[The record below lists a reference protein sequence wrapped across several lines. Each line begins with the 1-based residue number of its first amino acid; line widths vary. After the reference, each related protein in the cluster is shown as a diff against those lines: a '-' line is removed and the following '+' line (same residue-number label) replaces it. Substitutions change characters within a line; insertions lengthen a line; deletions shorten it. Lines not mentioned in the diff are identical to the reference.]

1 MMIYFASDVHLG
13 AGGDAM
19 ARAVERRFVAWLDD
33 AACDAE
39 AIFLVG
45 DIFDFWF
52 EYRRV
57 VPKGFVRTL
66 GKLAELTDRGI
77 RVVFFTGN
85 HDMWVGDYL
94 SRECG
99 IEIHTGPQLMTLA
112 GRQVFVAHGD
122 NLNID
127 GQPML
132 KLLNRTFRSRTMKR
146 LFSWGLHPDL
156 ALKFGHWWSGKSRKG
171 HCRADEKARREGTGG
186 GFDASLTEPL
196 IAYAREYAATHAVDH
211 FVFGHMHFARDFREG
226 ALHVVNLGCWEKN
239 PAVAVLD
246 DRGELTLK
254 KLDA

>member
-13 AGGDAM
+13 AGDDAT
-19 ARAVERRFVAWLDD
+19 ARALERRFVAWLD
-33 AACDAE
+33 AAARDAE

-94 SRECG
+94 TRECG
-99 IEIHTGPQLMTLA
+99 VEIYTSPQLLTLS
-112 GRQVFVAHGD
+112 GRRIFVAHGD
-122 NLNID
+122 NMKID
-127 GQPML
+127 GKPML
-132 KLLNRTFRSRTMKR
+132 KFMNRGFRSKTLRR
-146 LFSWGLHPDL
+146 LFSWGVHPDL
-156 ALKFGHWWSGKSRKG
+156 AVKLGRWWSGKSRKG
-171 HCRADEKARREGTGG
+171 HNRADEKARREGTEG

-196 IAYAREYAATHAVDH
+196 IEYAREYALTHAVDH
-211 FVFGHMHFARDFREG
+211 FVFGHMHFARDFRDG
-226 ALHVVNLGCWEKN
+226 ALHVVHLGGWEKD
-239 PAVAVLD
+239 PAYAVLD
-246 DRGELTLK
+246 GRGEMTLK
-254 KLDA
+254 RVED